1 MICFTRIPLKDF
13 IKKHNPQEP
22 KKETIEN
29 FEKEINNLL
38 ENAPK
43 QDDEEFQKNEINKFL
58 KNTYGYDCNTYKKV
72 DSAIYV
78 DGEVRVLIEVKAL
91 NNRNE
96 FPKNRE
102 NPISKAFCQMVLYF
116 LEEIEKE
123 KNNSLKHTIICNAH
137 EFFLFDCKDLLFLKE
152 DKRIK
157 DFYKKCAKKEGTDSS
172 KPKFYKDLE
181 QYLQEDFQGELRYTH
196 FNLSNYDPKELPL
209 IYQVLSQEVL
219 LKQRKTL
226 DANTLNKDFY
236 EELLYILGLE
246 EQNDKGKILIKP
258 SRTQNSLSA
267 ALKKKY
273 ENLDD
278 EEVMALLIAWNNR
291 ILFLRLLE
299 SLLISFKHFEKP
311 FLTTENFKDFN
322 ALNTLF
328 FEVLAKKNSERSLNK
343 EDKILEKIPY
353 LNSSL
358 FDQTPLELKGH
369 EIRLLENK
377 KLELYQ
383 NSVLKKHE
391 NYQEKKELP
400 LLKYLFEFLRLYK
413 FTTTPKDIKDNTD
426 TSESRLI
433 NPSVLGLVFEKL
445 NGYKEGSF
453 YTPSFITSYMCK
465 ESITPIV
472 LDKFN
477 AIYQWDCENLKALR
491 EKIDRNFSNEKAKE
505 YLNTLLTLRIC
516 DPAVGSGHFLV
527 SALNE
532 MVLIAYELGLIASLY
547 RHELR
552 LENDEIII
560 HHAQTGEIFNY
571 KKPHSENDPHHQ
583 IQKELFELKKD
594 IIENCLFGV
603 DINPNSCEIT
613 KLRLWIELLKYSYYI
628 FEKGKNTNNLETLPN
643 IDINI
648 KCANSLVSRFAL
660 KDKALLKTEKNK
672 NLEYYIAEYK
682 ELVKIYKDPKILE
695 SLTRPIKDSNAVRK
709 YAKERL
715 YQELAQNPNKDFKK
729 ALNDR
734 IEKIKEAF
742 KLTLEPP
749 QKELKFKK
757 FLKEHLELY
766 GKSILEE
773 ANDNGLE
780 LEALALEKKMAHEGL
795 FHDYTPYPKLDK
807 TDKVVGLE
815 HFNRYVLTSYKDL
828 QDENER
834 YANALEWRFEFPE
847 VLNDEGD
854 FLGFDCII
862 GNPPYIRQEHIKD
875 LKPLLQKQYQD
886 FYNSTADI
894 YTYFF
899 ALAYHLLK
907 EKGFN
912 AFITS
917 NKYARAKYGAKLRE
931 LLLKKTTLVSYME
944 LNALKVFESA
954 AVDTSIMSFI
964 KQTPPKESDF
974 EYYEPTPNDKDDLK
988 STPHLPMKQNALS
1001 TESFI
1006 FANATLLDLRDKI
1019 ESVGTPLKDW
1029 DIQINY
1035 GIKTGANEAFIIPT
1049 EKREEILKNCDDA
1062 QKDERGMSERE
1073 RTKELIKPILRGK
1086 DIKRYSYEWA
1096 DLWVIIAK
1104 FGSHEFLEV
1113 EYPTIYNHLLQ
1124 YKDQLEQRGQ
1134 CRYSRGPQNS
1144 NKPYPGQHHWL
1155 ELDNNPK
1162 DSYLQDFEKEKIV
1175 YGEIVQEPRFYLDNG
1190 ECELGVFYAEATS
1203 FILTGEHLRYLL
1215 GMLHSKLITF
1225 AFKTFYAGGGLGESG
1240 YRYKKAFIERLP
1252 IPQITEKNQELAD
1265 KITDGAK
1272 QILALKAKDPKANT
1286 QGLEKEIDA
1295 LVYQLYH
1302 LTDEEIKTIENG
1314 Q

>member
-1 MICFTRIPLKDF
+1 MICFTHISLKDF

-29 FEKEINNLL
+29 FEKEINSLL
-38 ENAPK
+38 KNAPK

-58 KNTYGYDCNTYKKV
+58 KNAYGYDCNTNKKV

-78 DGEVRVLIEVKAL
+78 DGEVRVLIEAKAL

-96 FPKNRE
+96 FPKDRE
-102 NPISKAFCQMVLYF
+102 NPLSKAFCQMVFYF
-116 LEEIEKE
+116 LNAIED
-123 KNNSLKHTIICNAH
+123 NNSLKHAIICNAH
-137 EFFLFDCKDLLFLKE
+137 EFFLFDCRDFCTLFQN

-157 DFYKKCAKKEGTDSS
+157 KFYDNCAKKEGTDPST
-172 KPKFYKDLE
+172 KRFYSDLE
-181 QYLQEDFQGELRYTH
+181 EYLKKDFEDELRYTH
-196 FNLSNYDPKELPL
+196 FNLSSYDPKELPL
-209 IYQVLSQEVL
+209 IYQVLSYEVL

-258 SRTQNSLSA
+258 SHTENSLSD

-299 SLLISFKHFEKP
+299 SLLISFKHFENP
-311 FLTTENFKDFN
+311 FLTIENFKDFN

-328 FEVLAKKNSERSLNK
+328 FEVLAKKNSERLPEIK
-343 EDKILEKIPY
+343 KDKILEKIPY

-358 FDQTPLELKGH
+358 FDKTPLELKGY
-369 EIRLLENK
+369 EIKLLDNK
-377 KLELYQ
+377 KLEIYK

-391 NYQEKKELP
+391 DYQKEKDLP
-400 LLKYLFEFLRLYK
+400 LLKYLFEFLCVYD
-413 FTTTPKDIKDNTD
+413 FTTTPKDIKDNQNK
-426 TSESRLI
+426 SESRLI

-472 LDKFN
+472 RDKFN
-477 AIYQWDCENLKALR
+477 AIYQWDCKDLEALR
-491 EKIDRNFSNEKAKE
+491 EKIDRNFSNQKAKE
-505 YLNTLLTLRIC
+505 YLNTLLTLRVC

-532 MVLIAYELGLIASLY
+532 MVWIAYELGLIASLY

-560 HHAQTGEIFNY
+560 HTLEDKVFNY
-571 KKPHSENDPHHQ
+571 TIPHSENDPHHQ
-583 IQKELFELKKD
+583 IQKELFELKKS

-628 FEKGKNTNNLETLPN
+628 FEKGKNTNALETLPN

-648 KCANSLVSRFAL
+648 KCANGLISRFNLNDDL
-660 KDKALLKTEKNK
+660 KKIPNIKQK
-672 NLEYYIAEYK
+672 IQEYK
-682 ELVKIYKDPKILE
+682 DLVAQYKDPNPLYPLNKADLINKIQDLKNTF
-695 SLTRPIKDSNAVRK
+695 SLTLKDPKTKAELEKAIEKHIKDYNYFALDDKSLLAGLNYFTPSLFGTPK
-709 YAKERL
+709 LSPKE
-715 YQELAQNPNKDFKK
+715 E
-729 ALNDR
+729 
-734 IEKIKEAF
+734 EEAF
-742 KLTLEPP
+742 AS
-749 QKELKFKK
+749 
-757 FLKEHLELY
+757 Y
-766 GKSILEE
+766 GRIR
-773 ANDNGLE
+773 
-780 LEALALEKKMAHEGL
+780 ALRK
-795 FHDYTPYPKLDK
+795 KLD
-807 TDKVVGLE
+807 DALSGGE
-815 HFNRYVLTSYKDL
+815 YH
-828 QDENER
+828 
-834 YANALEWRFEFPE
+834 NAFEWRFEFPE

-854 FLGFDCII
+854 FSGFDCII
-862 GNPPYIRQEHIKD
+862 GNPPYIRQEHIKEI
-875 LKPLLQKQYQD
+875 KSLLEKQYQD

-899 ALAYHLLK
+899 ALSYHLLK

-931 LLLKKTTLVSYME
+931 LLLKKTTIVSYME

-954 AVDTSIMSFI
+954 TVDTSIMSFI
-964 KQTPPKESDF
+964 KQDPPKESSF
-974 EYYEPTPNDKDDLK
+974 KYYEPTPDDKNDLK
-988 STPHLPMKQNALS
+988 SAPSLPMRQNALS

-1006 FANATLLDLRDKI
+1006 FADASFLDLRDKM

-1029 DIQINY
+1029 DIQIY
-1035 GIKTGANEAFIIPT
+1035 RGILTGANEAFIITT
-1049 EKREEILKNCDDA
+1049 EKREEILNACKT
-1062 QKDERGMSERE
+1062 QEERK
-1073 RTKELIKPILRGK
+1073 RTEALIKPILRGK

-1096 DLWVIIAK
+1096 DLWVINTHNGYTSNLKFKIPPIDIEKYPATKAHLNSHYDTIATRSDQ
-1104 FGSHEFLEV
+1104 GDTPYHLRNCTYLE
-1113 EYPTIYNHLLQ
+1113 
-1124 YKDQLEQRGQ
+1124 
-1134 CRYSRGPQNS
+1134 
-1144 NKPYPGQHHWL
+1144 
-1155 ELDNNPK
+1155 
-1162 DSYLQDFEKEKIV
+1162 DFEKEKIV
-1175 YGEIVQEPRFYLDNG
+1175 YGEIVQEPRFYLDSG
-1190 ECELGVFYAEATS
+1190 ECELGYFYAEATS

-1252 IPQITEKNQELAD
+1252 IPKITPQNQELAH

-1272 QILALKAKDPKANT
+1272 AILEAKEKDPKANT
-1286 QGLEKEIDA
+1286 QELEKEIDA
-1295 LVYQLYH
+1295 LVYQLYN
-1302 LTDEEIKTIENG
+1302 LTDEEIKIIEEG

>member
-1 MICFTRIPLKDF
+1 MDYKKLDLPNTNYPSKEQLEAFKTAFDAFLETNPQENENHQNDAFNDLLKGVFKYKVKPTKRIDSAILNDNDKVEVIIEFKALKNPNEF
-13 IKKHNPQEP
+13 IKKGDLN
-22 KKETIEN
+22 
-29 FEKEINNLL
+29 
-38 ENAPK
+38 
-43 QDDEEFQKNEINKFL
+43 
-58 KNTYGYDCNTYKKV
+58 
-72 DSAIYV
+72 
-78 DGEVRVLIEVKAL
+78 VKAL
-91 NNRNE
+91 HESLFYYLIERKNGNNNLKRLILATIKELYIIDANE
-96 FPKNRE
+96 FEVFNKD
-102 NPISKAFCQMVLYF
+102 K
-116 LEEIEKE
+116 EIEKAF
-123 KNNSLKHTIICNAH
+123 KNCHDRKGNDTHTEAFYDACQKRLNELDRSLKYHHIS
-137 EFFLFDCKDLLFLKE
+137 L
-152 DKRIK
+152 
-157 DFYKKCAKKEGTDSS
+157 KKE
-172 KPKFYKDLE
+172 
-181 QYLQEDFQGELRYTH
+181 
-196 FNLSNYDPKELPL
+196 NLAL
-209 IYQVLSQEVL
+209 IYQALSPNFL
-219 LKQRKTL
+219 LKIPKYS

-246 EQNDKGKILIKP
+246 EQNEKGKILIK
-258 SRTQNSLSA
+258 SSHTQNSLSA
-267 ALKKKY
+267 ALKEKY
-273 ENLDD
+273 KNLDD

-311 FLTTENFKDFN
+311 FLTTENFKTFN

-328 FEVLAKKNSERSLNK
+328 FEVLAKKNNERLSEIK

-358 FDQTPLELKGH
+358 FDKTPLELKGY
-369 EIRLLENK
+369 EIKLLDNK
-377 KLELYQ
+377 KLEIYK

-391 NYQEKKELP
+391 NYQKEKALP
-400 LLKYLFEFLRLYK
+400 LLKYLFEFLRLYD
-413 FTTTPKDIKDNTD
+413 FTTTPKDIKDNTN
-426 TSESRLI
+426 TSESNLI

-477 AIYQWDCENLKALR
+477 AIYQWDCENLEALR

-505 YLNTLLTLRIC
+505 YLQLLLTLRVC

-547 RHELR
+547 RHDLR

-560 HHAQTGEIFNY
+560 HTPEDKVFKYTI
-571 KKPHSENDPHHQ
+571 PHSENDPHHH

-628 FEKGKNTNNLETLPN
+628 FENGKNTNALETLPN

-648 KCANSLVSRFAL
+648 KCANSLISRFNLNDDL
-660 KDKALLKTEKNK
+660 KKIPNIKQK
-672 NLEYYIAEYK
+672 IQEYK
-682 ELVKIYKDPKILE
+682 DLVAQYKDPNPLYPLNKADLINKIQDLKNTF
-695 SLTRPIKDSNAVRK
+695 SLTLKDPKTKA
-709 YAKERL
+709 
-715 YQELAQNPNKDFKK
+715 ELEKT
-729 ALNDR
+729 
-734 IEKIKEAF
+734 IEKHIKKYNFFALDDKSLLDGLNYFIPNLFGTLKLSPKEEEEAF
-742 KLTLEPP
+742 AS
-749 QKELKFKK
+749 
-757 FLKEHLELY
+757 Y
-766 GKSILEE
+766 GRIR
-773 ANDNGLE
+773 
-780 LEALALEKKMAHEGL
+780 ALRK
-795 FHDYTPYPKLDK
+795 KLD
-807 TDKVVGLE
+807 DALSGRE
-815 HFNRYVLTSYKDL
+815 Y
-828 QDENER
+828 Q
-834 YANALEWRFEFPE
+834 NAFEWRFEFPE

-875 LKPLLQKQYQD
+875 LKPLLEKQYQD

-899 ALAYHLLK
+899 ALSYHLLK

-931 LLLKKTTLVSYME
+931 LLLKKTTIVSYME

-954 AVDTSIMSFI
+954 TVDTSIMSFI
-964 KQTPPKESDF
+964 KQSPPKESLF
-974 EYYEPTPNDKDDLK
+974 NYYEPTPNDKNDLK
-988 STPHLPMKQNALS
+988 SARPLPMRQNALS

-1006 FANATLLDLRDKI
+1006 FANATLLDLRGKM

-1029 DIQINY
+1029 DIQIY
-1035 GIKTGANEAFIIPT
+1035 RGILTGANEAFIITT
-1049 EKREEILKNCDDA
+1049 EKREEILNACKT
-1062 QKDERGMSERE
+1062 QEERD
-1073 RTKELIKPILRGK
+1073 RTEALIKPILREK

-1096 DLWVIIAK
+1096 HLWVIIAK

-1190 ECELGVFYAEATS
+1190 ECELGYFYAEATS

-1265 KITDGAK
+1265 KITDYAE
-1272 QILALKAKDPKANT
+1272 QILQAKAKDPKANT
-1286 QGLEKEIDA
+1286 QELEKEIDA
-1295 LVYQLYH
+1295 LVYQLYN
-1302 LTDEEIKTIENG
+1302 LTDEEIKIIEEG

>member
-1 MICFTRIPLKDF
+1 MIRFTRILLKDF
-13 IKKHNPQEP
+13 IKKYNSPTP
-22 KKETIEN
+22 TTETIEN
-29 FEKEINNLL
+29 FEKEINSLL
-38 ENAPK
+38 ENAPR
-43 QDDEEFQKNEINKFL
+43 QDDEEFQKNEINEFL
-58 KNTYGYDCNTYKKV
+58 KNTYGYRCNTNKKV

-78 DGEVRVLIEVKAL
+78 DKEVQVLIEVKAL
-91 NNRNE
+91 NKKTE

-102 NPISKAFCQMVLYF
+102 NPLSKAFCQMVLYF

-137 EFFLFDCKDLLFLKE
+137 EFFLFDCKDLLFLEK

-157 DFYKKCAKKEGTDSS
+157 DFYKKCIKKEGTDP
-172 KPKFYKDLE
+172 KTKKFYSDLE
-181 QYLQEDFQGELRYTH
+181 EYLKKDFEGELRYTH
-196 FNLSNYDPKELPL
+196 FNLNDDFKELPL

-219 LKQRKTL
+219 LKQKKTL

-246 EQNDKGKILIKP
+246 EKNEKGKTLIKP
-258 SRTQNSLSA
+258 SRTQNSLSY
-267 ALKKKY
+267 ALKEQYK
-273 ENLDD
+273 NLDD

-299 SLLISFKHFEKP
+299 SLLISFNHFEKP

-328 FEVLAKKNSERSLNK
+328 FEVLAKKNSERLPAIK
-343 EDKILEKIPY
+343 ENKILEKIPY

-369 EIRLLENK
+369 EIKLLDNEPLAIYPK
-377 KLELYQ
+377 
-383 NSVLKKHE
+383 SVLKKHE
-391 NYQEKKELP
+391 NYQKQKDLP
-400 LLKYLFEFLRLYK
+400 LLEYLFAFLRVYD
-413 FTTTPKDIKDNTD
+413 FTTTPKDIKDNQNN
-426 TSESRLI
+426 SESRLI

-477 AIYQWDCENLKALR
+477 ANAIYQWDCENLEALR

-532 MVLIAYELGLIASLY
+532 MVLVAYELGLIASLY

-560 HHAQTGEIFNY
+560 HTPEDKVFKYTI
-571 KKPHSENDPHHQ
+571 PHSENDPHHQ
-583 IQKELFELKKD
+583 IQKELFNLKKD

-628 FEKGKNTNNLETLPN
+628 FEEGKNTNALETLPN

-648 KCANSLVSRFAL
+648 KCANSLISRFNLNDDL
-660 KDKALLKTEKNK
+660 KKIPNIKKK
-672 NLEYYIAEYK
+672 IQEYK
-682 ELVKIYKDPKILE
+682 DLVAQYKDPNPLYPLNKQDLINKIQDLKNTF
-695 SLTRPIKDSNAVRK
+695 SLTLKDPKTKA
-709 YAKERL
+709 
-715 YQELAQNPNKDFKK
+715 ELEK
-729 ALNDR
+729 A
-734 IEKIKEAF
+734 IEKHITKYNDFALDDKSLLTGLNYFIPSLFGTPKLSPKEEEEAF
-742 KLTLEPP
+742 AS
-749 QKELKFKK
+749 
-757 FLKEHLELY
+757 Y
-766 GKSILEE
+766 GRIR
-773 ANDNGLE
+773 
-780 LEALALEKKMAHEGL
+780 ALRK
-795 FHDYTPYPKLDK
+795 KLD
-807 TDKVVGLE
+807 DALSGGE
-815 HFNRYVLTSYKDL
+815 Y
-828 QDENER
+828 Q
-834 YANALEWRFEFPE
+834 NAFEWRFEFPE
-847 VLNDEGD
+847 VLDDEGD

-886 FYNSTADI
+886 FYNSSSDI

-899 ALAYHLLK
+899 ALALNLLK
-907 EKGFN
+907 EKGFS

-931 LLLKKTTLVSYME
+931 WLLKKTTLVSYME

-954 AVDTSIMSFI
+954 AVDTSIMNFI
-964 KQTPPKESDF
+964 KQAPPKESDF
-974 EYYEPTPNDKDDLK
+974 NYYEPTQNDKDDLK
-988 STPHLPMKQNALS
+988 NTPHLPMKQNALS

-1006 FANATLLDLRDKI
+1006 FANAVLLDLRDKI

-1049 EKREEILKNCDDA
+1049 EKRDAILKNCDDA

-1073 RTKELIKPILRGK
+1073 RTIELIKPILRGK

-1096 DLWVIIAK
+1096 HLWVINTHNGYTSAPKSKIPPIDIEKYPATKAHLDSHYDAIATRSDQ
-1104 FGSHEFLEV
+1104 GDTPYHLRNCAYLE
-1113 EYPTIYNHLLQ
+1113 
-1124 YKDQLEQRGQ
+1124 
-1134 CRYSRGPQNS
+1134 
-1144 NKPYPGQHHWL
+1144 
-1155 ELDNNPK
+1155 
-1162 DSYLQDFEKEKIV
+1162 DFEKEKIV

-1252 IPQITEKNQELAD
+1252 IPKITTKNQELAD
-1265 KITDGAK
+1265 KITDCAER
-1272 QILALKAKDPKANT
+1272 ILQSKAKDPKANT
-1286 QGLEKEIDA
+1286 QELEKEIDA
-1295 LVYQLYH
+1295 LVYQLYN

>member
-1 MICFTRIPLKDF
+1 MDYKKLDLPNTNYPNKEQLKAFETAFNAFLETNPQENENHHNDAFNDLLKGIFKYKVKPTEKIDSAILNENNEVEVIIEFKALKNPNEFIKKGDLNVKAFHESLLYYLTERKKGNNNLKHLILATIKELYIIDANEFEVFNKDKEIEKAFKNCHDKKGNDTSTEAFYDFCQKRLNELDHSLKYHHIPLK
-13 IKKHNPQEP
+13 
-22 KKETIEN
+22 KE
-29 FEKEINNLL
+29 NL
-38 ENAPK
+38 A
-43 QDDEEFQKNEINKFL
+43 
-58 KNTYGYDCNTYKKV
+58 
-72 DSAIYV
+72 
-78 DGEVRVLIEVKAL
+78 
-91 NNRNE
+91 
-96 FPKNRE
+96 
-102 NPISKAFCQMVLYF
+102 
-116 LEEIEKE
+116 
-123 KNNSLKHTIICNAH
+123 
-137 EFFLFDCKDLLFLKE
+137 
-152 DKRIK
+152 
-157 DFYKKCAKKEGTDSS
+157 
-172 KPKFYKDLE
+172 
-181 QYLQEDFQGELRYTH
+181 
-196 FNLSNYDPKELPL
+196 L
-209 IYQVLSQEVL
+209 IYQALSPNFL
-219 LKQRKTL
+219 LKIPKYS

-258 SRTQNSLSA
+258 SRTQNSLSD
-267 ALKKKY
+267 ALKGSY
-273 ENLDD
+273 NNLDD

-328 FEVLAKKNSERSLNK
+328 FEVLAKKNSERLPEIK
-343 EDKILEKIPY
+343 EDKILQKIPY

-358 FDQTPLELKGH
+358 FDKTPLELKGC
-369 EIRLLENK
+369 EIKLLDNK
-377 KLELYQ
+377 KLEIYK
-383 NSVLKKHE
+383 NSVLKKHKDD
-391 NYQEKKELP
+391 QKDLKPLP
-400 LLKYLFEFLRLYK
+400 LLEYFFKFLRLYK

-465 ESITPIV
+465 ESIESIV

-477 AIYQWDCENLKALR
+477 AIYEWDCKDLKALKG
-491 EKIDRNFSNEKAKE
+491 KIDRNFSNEKAKE

-532 MVLIAYELGLIASLY
+532 MVWVAYELGLITSLY

-560 HHAQTGEIFNY
+560 HTPENKVFNY
-571 KKPHSENDPHHQ
+571 TIPPRENDPHHH

-628 FEKGKNTNNLETLPN
+628 FENGKNTNNLETLPN

-648 KCANSLVSRFAL
+648 KCGNSLISRFAL

-695 SLTRPIKDSNAVRK
+695 TPTHPIKDSNAVRK

-815 HFNRYVLTSYKDL
+815 HFNLYVLTSYKDL

-907 EKGFN
+907 EKGFS

-954 AVDTSIMSFI
+954 TVDTSIMNFI
-964 KQTPPKESDF
+964 KQTPPKESVF
-974 EYYEPTPNDKDDLK
+974 NYYEPTPNDKDDLK
-988 STPHLPMKQNALS
+988 STPSLSMKQNALS

-1006 FANATLLDLRDKI
+1006 FADTTLLDLRDKI

-1049 EKREEILKNCDDA
+1049 EKRDAILKNCDDV

-1073 RTKELIKPILRGK
+1073 KTKELIKPILRGK

-1096 DLWVIIAK
+1096 DLWVIATFPSLKLDIDDYPSLKTYLSQFRPRIDQSGEKGCRKKTSNQWFETQDNIAYH
-1104 FGSHEFLEV
+1104 G
-1113 EYPTIYNHLLQ
+1113 
-1124 YKDQLEQRGQ
+1124 
-1134 CRYSRGPQNS
+1134 
-1144 NKPYPGQHHWL
+1144 
-1155 ELDNNPK
+1155 
-1162 DSYLQDFEKEKIV
+1162 DFEKEKIV

-1190 ECELGVFYAEATS
+1190 ECGLGYFYAEATS

-1252 IPQITEKNQELAD
+1252 IPQITEKNQELAR

-1272 QILALKAKDPKANT
+1272 QILALKEKDPKANT

-1295 LVYQLYH
+1295 LVYRLYH
-1302 LTDEEIKTIENG
+1302 LTDEEIKIIEDG

>member
-1 MICFTRIPLKDF
+1 MDYKKLDLPNTNHPSKEQLKAFETAFDAFLETNPQENENHQNDAFNDLLKGVFKYKVKPTKKIDSAILNDNDKVEVIIEFKALKNPNEF
-13 IKKHNPQEP
+13 IKKGDLN
-22 KKETIEN
+22 
-29 FEKEINNLL
+29 
-38 ENAPK
+38 
-43 QDDEEFQKNEINKFL
+43 
-58 KNTYGYDCNTYKKV
+58 
-72 DSAIYV
+72 
-78 DGEVRVLIEVKAL
+78 VKAL
-91 NNRNE
+91 HESLFYYLIERKEGNNNLKRLILGTIKELYIIDANE
-96 FPKNRE
+96 FEVFNKD
-102 NPISKAFCQMVLYF
+102 K
-116 LEEIEKE
+116 EIEKAFE
-123 KNNSLKHTIICNAH
+123 NCHDKKGNDPRTKAFYDACQKRLNELDRSLKYHHIS
-137 EFFLFDCKDLLFLKE
+137 L
-152 DKRIK
+152 
-157 DFYKKCAKKEGTDSS
+157 KKE
-172 KPKFYKDLE
+172 
-181 QYLQEDFQGELRYTH
+181 
-196 FNLSNYDPKELPL
+196 NLAL
-209 IYQVLSQEVL
+209 IYQALSPNFL
-219 LKQRKTL
+219 LKIPKYS

-246 EQNDKGKILIKP
+246 EKNEKGKILIKP

-267 ALKKKY
+267 TLKEQYK
-273 ENLDD
+273 NLDD

-328 FEVLAKKNSERSLNK
+328 FEVLAKKNSERSKEIK

-358 FDQTPLELKGH
+358 FDKTPLESKGH
-369 EIRLLENK
+369 EIKLLNNK
-377 KLELYQ
+377 PLEIYPK
-383 NSVLKKHE
+383 SVLKKDKD
-391 NYQEKKELP
+391 YQEKKDWT
-400 LLKYLFEFLRLYK
+400 LLEYLFEFLRVYD
-413 FTTTPKDIKDNTD
+413 FTTTPKDIKDNQNN
-426 TSESRLI
+426 SESRLI

-477 AIYQWDCENLKALR
+477 ATYQWDCENLKALR

-505 YLNTLLTLRIC
+505 YLNTLLTLRVC

-532 MVLIAYELGLIASLY
+532 MVWVAYELGLIASLY

-560 HHAQTGEIFNY
+560 HTPENKVFKYTI
-571 KKPHSENDPHHQ
+571 PHSENDPHHQ

-628 FEKGKNTNNLETLPN
+628 FENGKNTNNLETLPN

-648 KCANSLVSRFAL
+648 KCANSLISRFNLNDDL
-660 KDKALLKTEKNK
+660 KKIPNIKQK
-672 NLEYYIAEYK
+672 IQEYK
-682 ELVKIYKDPKILE
+682 DLVAQYKDPNPLYPLNKQDLINKIQDLKNTF
-695 SLTRPIKDSNAVRK
+695 SLTLKDPKTKA
-709 YAKERL
+709 
-715 YQELAQNPNKDFKK
+715 ELEK
-729 ALNDR
+729 A
-734 IEKIKEAF
+734 IEKHIKKYNFFALDDKSLLDGLNYFTPSLFGTLKLSPKEEEEAF
-742 KLTLEPP
+742 AS
-749 QKELKFKK
+749 
-757 FLKEHLELY
+757 Y
-766 GKSILEE
+766 GRIR
-773 ANDNGLE
+773 
-780 LEALALEKKMAHEGL
+780 ALRK
-795 FHDYTPYPKLDK
+795 KLD
-807 TDKVVGLE
+807 DALSGGE
-815 HFNRYVLTSYKDL
+815 YH
-828 QDENER
+828 
-834 YANALEWRFEFPE
+834 NAFEWRFEFPE
-847 VLNDEGD
+847 VLDDEGD
-854 FLGFDCII
+854 FSGFDCII

-875 LKPLLQKQYQD
+875 LKPLLEKQYQD

-899 ALAYHLLK
+899 ALSYHLLR

-954 AVDTSIMSFI
+954 AVDTSIIYFI
-964 KQTPPKESDF
+964 KQTPPKESEF
-974 EYYEPTPNDKDDLK
+974 NYYEPTPNDKDDLK
-988 STPHLPMKQNALS
+988 NTPSLLMRQNALS

-1029 DIQINY
+1029 GIQIY
-1035 GIKTGANEAFIIPT
+1035 RGILTGCNEAFIIPT
-1049 EKREEILKNCDDA
+1049 EKREEILNACKT
-1062 QKDERGMSERE
+1062 QEERKCTE
-1073 RTKELIKPILRGK
+1073 TLIKPILRGK

-1096 DLWVIIAK
+1096 HLWVINTHNGYTSAFKSKIPPIDIEKYPALKAHLDSHYDAIATRCDQ
-1104 FGSHEFLEV
+1104 GDTPYHLRNCAYLE
-1113 EYPTIYNHLLQ
+1113 
-1124 YKDQLEQRGQ
+1124 
-1134 CRYSRGPQNS
+1134 
-1144 NKPYPGQHHWL
+1144 
-1155 ELDNNPK
+1155 
-1162 DSYLQDFEKEKIV
+1162 DFEKEKIV

-1190 ECELGVFYAEATS
+1190 ECELGYFYAEATS

-1252 IPQITEKNQELAD
+1252 IPKITPQNQELAH
-1265 KITDGAK
+1265 KITDGTK
-1272 QILALKAKDPKANT
+1272 QILALKEKDPEANT
-1286 QGLEKEIDA
+1286 QRLEKEIDA
-1295 LVYQLYH
+1295 LVYQLYN
-1302 LTDEEIKTIENG
+1302 LTDEEIKIIENG

>member
-1 MICFTRIPLKDF
+1 MIRFAHISLKDF
-13 IKKHNPQEP
+13 IKKHNPQTP
-22 KKETIEN
+22 TKETIEN
-29 FEKEINNLL
+29 FEKEINSLL
-38 ENAPK
+38 ENAPR

-58 KNTYGYDCNTYKKV
+58 KNAYGYDCNTSKKV

-78 DGEVRVLIEVKAL
+78 DKEVRVLIEVKAL
-91 NNRNE
+91 NNRIE
-96 FPKNRE
+96 FPKDRE
-102 NPISKAFCQMVLYF
+102 NPLSKAFCQMVLYF

-123 KNNSLKHTIICNAH
+123 KNNSLKHAIICNAH

-152 DKRIK
+152 DKRITK
-157 DFYKKCAKKEGTDSS
+157 LHEDCAKKEGTDPST
-172 KPKFYKDLE
+172 KRFYSDLE
-181 QYLQEDFQGELRYTH
+181 EYLKKDFKGELRYTH
-196 FNLSNYDPKELPL
+196 FNLSSYDPKELPL
-209 IYQVLSQEVL
+209 IYQVLSHEVL

-258 SRTQNSLSA
+258 SRTENSLSD

-273 ENLDD
+273 NNLDD
-278 EEVMALLIAWNNR
+278 EEIMALLIAWNNR

-299 SLLISFKHFEKP
+299 SLLTSFKHFGNENH
-311 FLTTENFKDFN
+311 FLTTENFKTFN
-322 ALNTLF
+322 ALNDLF
-328 FEVLAKKNSERSLNK
+328 FEVLAKKNNERLKEIK

-369 EIRLLENK
+369 EIKLLDNK
-377 KLELYQ
+377 KLEIYK

-391 NYQEKKELP
+391 DYQKREDLP
-400 LLKYLFEFLRLYK
+400 LLEYFFAFLRLYD
-413 FTTTPKDIKDNTD
+413 FTTTPKDIKDNQNN
-426 TSESRLI
+426 SESCLI

-453 YTPSFITSYMCK
+453 YIPSFITSYMCK

-477 AIYQWDCENLKALR
+477 QTYKIECENLKELKNYLKSYKEDKR
-491 EKIDRNFSNEKAKE
+491 KE
-505 YLNTLLTLRIC
+505 YLQLLLTLRIC

-532 MVLIAYELGLIASLY
+532 MVWIAYELGLIASLY

-560 HHAQTGEIFNY
+560 HTPENKIFNY
-571 KKPHSENDPHHQ
+571 TIPHSENDPHHQ
-583 IQKELFELKKD
+583 IQKELFNLKKD

-628 FEKGKNTNNLETLPN
+628 FENGKNTNALETLPN

-648 KCANSLVSRFAL
+648 KCGNSLISRFAL

-695 SLTRPIKDSNAVRK
+695 TLTRPIKDSNAVRK

-766 GKSILEE
+766 GRSILEE
-773 ANDNGLE
+773 TNDNGLE
-780 LEALALEKKMAHEGL
+780 LEALALEKKMANL
-795 FHDYTPYPKLDK
+795 FFDYRPYPKLDK
-807 TDKVVGLE
+807 SDKVVGLE

-862 GNPPYIRQEHIKD
+862 GNPPYIRQEQIKD
-875 LKPLLQKQYQD
+875 LKPLLQKQYPD

-917 NKYARAKYGAKLRE
+917 NKYVRAKYGAKLRE
-931 LLLKKTTLVSYME
+931 WLLKKTTIASYME

-954 AVDTSIMSFI
+954 AVDTSIMNFI
-964 KQTPPKESDF
+964 KQTPPKESVF
-974 EYYEPTPNDKDDLK
+974 KYYEPTENDKDDLK
-988 STPHLPMKQNALS
+988 SIPYLSMKQNALS

-1049 EKREEILKNCDDA
+1049 EKRDAILNACKT
-1062 QKDERGMSERE
+1062 QEERE
-1073 RTKELIKPILRGK
+1073 RTEGLIKPILRGK

-1096 DLWVIIAK
+1096 DLWVINTHNGYTSNLKSKIPPIDIEKTPATKAHLDSHYDIIATRCDQ
-1104 FGSHEFLEV
+1104 GDTPYHLRNCAYLE
-1113 EYPTIYNHLLQ
+1113 
-1124 YKDQLEQRGQ
+1124 
-1134 CRYSRGPQNS
+1134 
-1144 NKPYPGQHHWL
+1144 
-1155 ELDNNPK
+1155 
-1162 DSYLQDFEKEKIV
+1162 DFEKEKIV
-1175 YGEIVQEPRFYLDNG
+1175 YGEIVQDPRFYLDNG
-1190 ECELGVFYAEATS
+1190 ECQLGYFYAEATS

-1252 IPQITEKNQELAD
+1252 IPKITPQNQELAR
-1265 KITDGAK
+1265 KITDGAE
-1272 QILALKAKDPKANT
+1272 QILQAKAKDPKANT
-1286 QGLEKEIDA
+1286 QRLEKEIDA
-1295 LVYQLYH
+1295 LVYRLYN
-1302 LTDEEIKTIENG
+1302 LTDEEIKTIEEG

>member
-1 MICFTRIPLKDF
+1 M
-13 IKKHNPQEP
+13 QE
-22 KKETIEN
+22 
-29 FEKEINNLL
+29 
-38 ENAPK
+38 
-43 QDDEEFQKNEINKFL
+43 
-58 KNTYGYDCNTYKKV
+58 G
-72 DSAIYV
+72 
-78 DGEVRVLIEVKAL
+78 
-91 NNRNE
+91 
-96 FPKNRE
+96 
-102 NPISKAFCQMVLYF
+102 
-116 LEEIEKE
+116 
-123 KNNSLKHTIICNAH
+123 
-137 EFFLFDCKDLLFLKE
+137 
-152 DKRIK
+152 
-157 DFYKKCAKKEGTDSS
+157 
-172 KPKFYKDLE
+172 
-181 QYLQEDFQGELRYTH
+181 FQGELRYTY
-196 FNLSNYDPKELPL
+196 FNLNDDFKELPL

-219 LKQRKTL
+219 LKQKKTL

-246 EQNDKGKILIKP
+246 EQNEKGKTLIKP
-258 SRTQNSLSA
+258 SRTQNSLSY
-267 ALKKKY
+267 ALKKQYK
-273 ENLDD
+273 NLDD

-299 SLLISFKHFEKP
+299 SLLISFNHFEKP
-311 FLTTENFKDFN
+311 FLTTDNFENFND
-322 ALNTLF
+322 LNTLF
-328 FEVLAKKNSERSLNK
+328 FEVLAKKNSEHSQATTK

-369 EIRLLENK
+369 EIKLLENK
-377 KLELYQ
+377 KLEIYK

-391 NYQEKKELP
+391 EYQKLKDLP
-400 LLKYLFEFLRLYK
+400 LLKYLFEFLRVYD
-413 FTTTPKDIKDNTD
+413 FTTTPKDIKDHQNK
-426 TSESRLI
+426 SESRLI

-477 AIYQWDCENLKALR
+477 ATYQWDCENLKALR

-532 MVLIAYELGLIASLY
+532 MVRVAYELGLIASLY
-547 RHELR
+547 RYDLK

-560 HHAQTGEIFNY
+560 HTPEDKVFKYTI
-571 KKPHSENDPHHQ
+571 PHSENDPHHH
-583 IQKELFELKKD
+583 IQKELFNLKKD

-613 KLRLWIELLKYSYYI
+613 KLRLWIELLKYSYYV

-648 KCANSLVSRFAL
+648 KCGNSLISRFAL

-695 SLTRPIKDSNAVRK
+695 TLTRPIKDSNAVRK

-847 VLNDEGD
+847 VLDDEGN

-886 FYNSTADI
+886 FYNSSSDI

-899 ALAYHLLK
+899 ALALNLLK
-907 EKGFN
+907 EKGFS

-917 NKYARAKYGAKLRE
+917 NKYTRAKYGANLRE
-931 LLLKKTTLVSYME
+931 WLLKKTTIISYME
-944 LNALKVFESA
+944 LNALKKVFESA
-954 AVDTSIMSFI
+954 TVDTSIISFI
-964 KQTPPKESDF
+964 KQPPSKESVF
-974 EYYEPTPNDKDDLK
+974 EYYEPTENDKENLK
-988 STPHLPMKQNALS
+988 NTPSLLMRQNALS

-1006 FANATLLDLRDKI
+1006 FADTTLLDLRDKI
-1019 ESVGTPLKDW
+1019 EQNATPLKDW
-1029 DIQINY
+1029 GIQINY
-1035 GIKTGANEAFIIPT
+1035 GIKTGCNEAFIIPT
-1049 EKREEILKNCDDA
+1049 GKRDEILKNCDDT

-1096 DLWVIIAK
+1096 GEWVINTHNGYTSAFKSKIPPIDIEK
-1104 FGSHEFLEV
+1104 
-1113 EYPTIYNHLLQ
+1113 YPTLKAHLDSHYNAIATRSDQGDTPYHLRNCA
-1124 YKDQLEQRGQ
+1124 YLE
-1134 CRYSRGPQNS
+1134 
-1144 NKPYPGQHHWL
+1144 
-1155 ELDNNPK
+1155 
-1162 DSYLQDFEKEKIV
+1162 DFEKEKIV

-1190 ECELGVFYAEATS
+1190 ECESGVFYAEATS

-1265 KITDGAK
+1265 KITDCAER
-1272 QILALKAKDPKANT
+1272 ILKAKEKDPKANT
-1286 QGLEKEIDA
+1286 QELEQKIDA
-1295 LVYQLYH
+1295 LVYQLYN
-1302 LTDEEIKTIENG
+1302 LTDEEIKTIEDG

>member
-1 MICFTRIPLKDF
+1 MIFTRIPLKDF
-13 IKKHNPQEP
+13 IKKYNPQTP
-22 KKETIEN
+22 TTETIEN
-29 FEKEINNLL
+29 FKKEINSLL
-38 ENAPK
+38 ENAPR
-43 QDDEEFQKNEINKFL
+43 QDDEEFQKNEINKFFL
-58 KNTYGYDCNTYKKV
+58 KTYGYECNTNKKV

-78 DGEVRVLIEVKAL
+78 DEEVQVLIEVKAL
-91 NNRNE
+91 NNKTE

-102 NPISKAFCQMVLYF
+102 NPLSKAFCQMVLYF

-157 DFYKKCAKKEGTDSS
+157 KFYDNYAKKEGTDSS
-172 KPKFYKDLE
+172 KPKFYQDLE

-196 FNLSNYDPKELPL
+196 FNLSDDFKELPL
-209 IYQVLSQEVL
+209 IYQVLSHEVL

-258 SRTQNSLSA
+258 SCTENSLSD

-273 ENLDD
+273 NNLDD

-299 SLLISFKHFEKP
+299 SLLISFEHFNKES
-311 FLTTENFKDFN
+311 FLTTENFNDFN

-328 FEVLAKKNSERSLNK
+328 FEVLAKKNSERLPEIK

-358 FDQTPLELKGH
+358 FDKTPLELKGY
-369 EIRLLENK
+369 EIKLLDNK
-377 KLELYQ
+377 KLEIYK
-383 NSVLKKHE
+383 NSVLKKD
-391 NYQEKKELP
+391 NPKQEPLP
-400 LLKYLFEFLRLYK
+400 LLKYLFEFLRLYD
-413 FTTTPKDIKDNTD
+413 FTTTPKDIKDNQNN
-426 TSESRLI
+426 SESRLI

-465 ESITPIV
+465 ESIKTIV

-477 AIYQWDCENLKALR
+477 QKYKIECENLKELKNYLKNSYKEDKR
-491 EKIDRNFSNEKAKE
+491 KE
-505 YLNTLLTLRIC
+505 YLQLFLTLRIC

-532 MVLIAYELGLIASLY
+532 MVRVAYELGLIASLPLDAIL
-547 RHELR
+547 E

-560 HHAQTGEIFNY
+560 HTPTPTQKDKIFNY
-571 KKPHSENDPHHQ
+571 KKPDKENNLHQ
-583 IQKELFELKKD
+583 IQKELFELKKS

-628 FEKGKNTNNLETLPN
+628 FEEGKNTNNLETLPN

-648 KCANSLVSRFAL
+648 KCANSLISRFAL

-695 SLTRPIKDSNAVRK
+695 TLTHPIKDSNAVRK

-766 GKSILEE
+766 GRSILEE

-807 TDKVVGLE
+807 SDKVVGLE
-815 HFNRYVLTSYKDL
+815 HFNLYVLTSYKDL

-847 VLNDEGD
+847 VLDDEGD

-862 GNPPYIRQEHIKD
+862 GNPPYIRQEQIKD
-875 LKPLLQKQYQD
+875 IKPLLAKQYQD

-907 EKGFN
+907 EKGFS

-931 LLLKKTTLVSYME
+931 WLLKKTTLVSYME

-954 AVDTSIMSFI
+954 AVDTSIMNFI

-974 EYYEPTPNDKDDLK
+974 KYYEPTPDDKNDLK
-988 STPHLPMKQNALS
+988 STLHLSMKQNALS

-1006 FANATLLDLRDKI
+1006 FANTTLLDLRDKI

-1029 DIQINY
+1029 GIQIY
-1035 GIKTGANEAFIIPT
+1035 RGILTGANEAFIIPT
-1049 EKREEILKNCDDA
+1049 EKRDAILKNCDDV

-1096 DLWVIIAK
+1096 GEWLINTHNGYTSALKSKIPPIDIAK
-1104 FGSHEFLEV
+1104 YPAIKAHLDAHWDTIATRSDQGDTPYHLRNCAYLE
-1113 EYPTIYNHLLQ
+1113 
-1124 YKDQLEQRGQ
+1124 
-1134 CRYSRGPQNS
+1134 
-1144 NKPYPGQHHWL
+1144 
-1155 ELDNNPK
+1155 
-1162 DSYLQDFEKEKIV
+1162 DFEKEKIV
-1175 YGEIVQEPRFYLDNG
+1175 YPCIMAKEPCFVYEEKGLYAPAPANIITGDKTEIKYLTALLNSKCIYFAMRKFY
-1190 ECELGVFYAEATS
+1190 
-1203 FILTGEHLRYLL
+1203 
-1215 GMLHSKLITF
+1215 M
-1225 AFKTFYAGGGLGESG
+1225 GGGIEGEL
-1240 YRYKKAFIERLP
+1240 KTNNLEKIP
-1252 IPQITEKNQELAD
+1252 IPKITPQNQELAD

-1272 QILALKAKDPKANT
+1272 QILALKEKDPKANT
-1286 QGLEKEIDA
+1286 QKLEKEIDA
-1295 LVYQLYH
+1295 LVYQLYN
-1302 LTDEEIKTIENG
+1302 LTDEEIKIIENG

>member
-1 MICFTRIPLKDF
+1 MKFAHIPLKDF

-22 KKETIEN
+22 KEETIKN
-29 FEKEINNLL
+29 FEKEINSLL
-38 ENAPK
+38 ENAPR

-58 KNTYGYDCNTYKKV
+58 KNAYGYDCNTYEKV

-78 DGEVRVLIEVKAL
+78 DKEVRVLIEVKAL

-96 FPKNRE
+96 FPKDRE
-102 NPISKAFCQMVLYF
+102 NPLSKAFCQMVLYF

-137 EFFLFDCKDLLFLKE
+137 EFFLFDCKDLLFLKD

-157 DFYKKCAKKEGTDSS
+157 KFYENCTKKEGTDSS

-181 QYLQEDFQGELRYTH
+181 QYLQKDFQGELPYTH
-196 FNLSNYDPKELPL
+196 FNLSDDFKELSL
-209 IYQVLSQEVL
+209 IYQVLSHEVL

-258 SRTQNSLSA
+258 SRTENSLSD

-273 ENLDD
+273 LDD

-299 SLLISFKHFEKP
+299 SLLISFKHFEEP
-311 FLTTENFKDFN
+311 FLTTENFTNFN
-322 ALNTLF
+322 DLNTLF
-328 FEVLAKKNSERSLNK
+328 FDVLAKKNNERLK
-343 EDKILEKIPY
+343 EIKESKILGKIPY

-358 FDQTPLELKGH
+358 FDKTPLELKGY
-369 EIRLLENK
+369 EIKLLNNK
-377 KLELYQ
+377 PLKIYPK
-383 NSVLKKHE
+383 SVLKKDE
-391 NYQEKKELP
+391 KYQKEKAP
-400 LLKYLFEFLRLYK
+400 LLEYFFEFLHVYD
-413 FTTTPKDIKDNTD
+413 FTTTPKDIKDNKN

-477 AIYQWDCENLKALR
+477 EKYNAECEDLEELKNCLTSYKKDER
-491 EKIDRNFSNEKAKE
+491 KE
-505 YLNTLLTLRIC
+505 YLQLLLTLRIC

-532 MVLIAYELGLIASLY
+532 MVRIAYKLGLITSLPLGATL
-547 RHELR
+547 E
-552 LENDEIII
+552 LENDEIVI
-560 HHAQTGEIFNY
+560 HIQKDEDTPKSEIFNY
-571 KKPHSENDPHHQ
+571 KKPDKENNLHQ
-583 IQKELFELKKD
+583 IQKELFELKKS

-628 FEKGKNTNNLETLPN
+628 FDEEGKNTNALETLPN

-648 KCANSLVSRFAL
+648 KCGNSLISRFDFKQSL
-660 KDKALLKTEKNK
+660 THYPNIKEKTQQYKKLVKNYKEGLFDDKTRLSNQIKDLLKTF
-672 NLEYYIAEYK
+672 
-682 ELVKIYKDPKILE
+682 
-695 SLTRPIKDSNAVRK
+695 
-709 YAKERL
+709 
-715 YQELAQNPNKDFKK
+715 QNFC
-729 ALNDR
+729 LNDKYKK
-734 IEKIKEAF
+734 EIKAF
-742 KLTLEPP
+742 VTQCE
-749 QKELKFKK
+749 EYR
-757 FLKEHLELY
+757 ELY
-766 GKSILEE
+766 GTYFAKDDANLGNYISENPFPKHEDISDNEE
-773 ANDNGLE
+773 IQQQAYQYFL
-780 LEALALEKKMAHEGL
+780 
-795 FHDYTPYPKLDK
+795 KLK
-807 TDKVVGLE
+807 QTYNMIYN
-815 HFNRYVLTSYKDL
+815 FNNS
-828 QDENER
+828 
-834 YANALEWRFEFPE
+834 LEWRFEFPE

-862 GNPPYIRQEHIKD
+862 GNPPYIRQEQIKD
-875 LKPLLQKQYQD
+875 IKPLLQKQYQN

-899 ALAYHLLK
+899 ALSYHLLK

-917 NKYARAKYGAKLRE
+917 NKYARAKYGTKLRE
-931 LLLKKTTLVSYME
+931 LLLKKTTIVSYME

-954 AVDTSIMSFI
+954 TVDTSIMSFI
-964 KQTPPKESDF
+964 KQSPPKESRF
-974 EYYEPTPNDKDDLK
+974 NYYEPTPDDKNDLK
-988 STPHLPMKQNALS
+988 SAHSLPMRQNALS

-1006 FANATLLDLRDKI
+1006 FADATLLDLRDKM

-1035 GIKTGANEAFIIPT
+1035 GIKTGANEAFIITT
-1049 EKREEILKNCDDA
+1049 EKREEILNACKT
-1062 QKDERGMSERE
+1062 QEEKK
-1073 RTKELIKPILRGK
+1073 RTEALIKPILRGK

-1096 DLWVIIAK
+1096 HLWVINTHNGYTSNLKSKIPPIDIEKYPATKAHLNSHYDTIATRSDQ
-1104 FGSHEFLEV
+1104 GDTPYHLRNCAYLE
-1113 EYPTIYNHLLQ
+1113 
-1124 YKDQLEQRGQ
+1124 
-1134 CRYSRGPQNS
+1134 
-1144 NKPYPGQHHWL
+1144 
-1155 ELDNNPK
+1155 
-1162 DSYLQDFEKEKIV
+1162 DFEKEKIV
-1175 YGEIVQEPRFYLDNG
+1175 WAEMTDEPRFIYDNKGFYTNQTCYFIARDDKYL
-1190 ECELGVFYAEATS
+1190 FA
-1203 FILTGEHLRYLL
+1203 ILN
-1215 GMLHSKLITF
+1215 SKVIYF
-1225 AFKTFYAGGGLGESG
+1225 FMRQMASNLGEG
-1240 YRYKKAFIERLP
+1240 AFRWIKQFIERLP
-1252 IPQITEKNQELAD
+1252 IPKITPENQELAH

-1272 QILALKAKDPKANT
+1272 QILALKEKDPKANT
-1286 QGLEKEIDA
+1286 QKLEKEIDA
-1295 LVYQLYH
+1295 LVYQLYN
-1302 LTDEEIKTIENG
+1302 LTDEEIKIIEEG
-1314 Q
+1314 IKSD